1 MRKSTMKKYLFILG
15 CLFFGFNFP
24 SEKVRVFM
32 IGDST
37 MANKNAYDAPETGW
51 GQVFHELFIDAV
63 LIQNHALNGRSSKSF
78 RTEGHWKKVQDQLQK
93 GDYVFIQFGH
103 NDQKTTDTTKF
114 ADPQVAYRA
123 NLQKY
128 IDEVKAK
135 GAIPILLTPMMRR
148 KFDENKTF
156 VDQHGEYPQVVKEVA
171 KKNQIDLIDMHA
183 LSEKLIV
190 SHGEEASKDIFMH
203 YAGGIFPK
211 FPNGIVDNTHLS
223 PYGARLMASLVAED
237 LMTQALPLRNW
248 LKKSVYPNIM
258 EYQLPKINTP
268 NFKKDTFDI
277 ARYGAKGDGLFLNT
291 KAIQQAID
299 IASDKGGGTV
309 LLPSGLWVSGP
320 IVLKNNINL
329 HLAKGAVLQFS
340 DNRDDYPIVETTWEG
355 NIAYRCQAPIWGVNL
370 TNVALTGDGIMDGA
384 GQVWK
389 QVKKSKL
396 TESQWKSL
404 LAIGG
409 ILNEKKDTWF
419 PSEMSKYGNENMG
432 WTNKKTADKTLED
445 YQKIRDFLRPNF
457 ISLSSCRNVL
467 IDGITFLNS
476 PAWTLHPLLCEH
488 ITIKNVNVKN
498 PWYGQNND
506 ALDLESCRNGI
517 VENSTFDTG
526 DDAICIKSGRDEEGR
541 KRGKPTQNIIV
552 RNNTVFHAHG
562 GFVIGSEMSG
572 GVKNLYVN
580 NNNFLGTDI
589 GLRFKTARG
598 RGGVVE
604 KIYISDIKMNN
615 IPGEAILFDMYYMA
629 KDPVPLEGD
638 DNSLPEIKAE
648 KLGDGTPSFKDFFI
662 ENVNCKGAETAI
674 MLRGLPEMNIKNISI
689 KNSNFTSNKGL
700 LCIEAENISFE
711 NVGIY
716 TKNPIVGQ
724 IQNSK
729 NIRFDQISFSKN
741 SEILFEINGD
751 RNKNIQLSQ
760 TPKLG
765 LKAVAEFKTKAKN
778 NVFSYK

>member
-1 MRKSTMKKYLFILG
+1 
-15 CLFFGFNFP
+15 
-24 SEKVRVFM
+24 M

-37 MANKNAYDAPETGW
+37 MANKKPYDAPETGW
-51 GQVFHELFIDAV
+51 GQVFHELFTDV
-63 LIQNHALNGRSSKSF
+63 VVIQNHALNGRSTKSF
-78 RTEGHWKKVQDQLQK
+78 RNEGHWAKVHEQLKK

-103 NDQKTTDTTKF
+103 NDQKISDTTKF

-123 NLQKY
+123 NLQRY

-135 GAIPILLTPMMRR
+135 EAIPVLLTPMSRR
-148 KFDENKTF
+148 KFDDDHKF
-156 VDQHGEYPQVVKEVA
+156 VDQHGEYPQVVKELA
-171 KKNQIDLIDMHA
+171 KKNQVDLIDMHA
-183 LSEKLIV
+183 LSQNLIENL
-190 SHGEEASKDIFMH
+190 GEEASKDVFMH
-203 YAGGIFPK
+203 YTGGIYSK
-211 FPNGIVDNTHLS
+211 FPNGIIDNTHLS
-223 PYGARLMASLVAED
+223 NYGAKLMSSLVAES
-237 LMTQALPLRNW
+237 LTVQSLPLRNW
-248 LKKSVYPNIM
+248 LKKSVYPNTL

-268 NFKKDTFDI
+268 NFKKDTLDI
-277 ARYGAKGDGLFLNT
+277 TRYGAKGDGLFLNT

-299 IASDKGGGTV
+299 IATEKGGGTI
-309 LLPSGLWVSGP
+309 LIPSGLWITGP

-355 NIAYRCQAPIWGVNL
+355 NTAYRCQAPIWGVNL
-370 TNVALTGDGIMDGA
+370 TNVALTGQGTMDGA

-396 TESQWKSL
+396 TDTQWKTLVAS
-404 LAIGG
+404 GG
-409 ILNEKKDTWF
+409 ILNDKKDTWY
-419 PSEMSKYGNENMG
+419 PSETSKYGNENTA
-432 WTNKKTADKTLED
+432 WTNKKTEGKTLED

-457 ISLSSCRNVL
+457 ISLSVCRNVL
-467 IDGITFLNS
+467 IEGITFLNS

-488 ITIKNVNVKN
+488 ITIRNVNVKN
-498 PWYGQNND
+498 PWFGQNND
-506 ALDLESCRNGI
+506 ALDLESCSNGI
-517 VENSTFDTG
+517 VEGCTFDTG

-604 KIYISDIKMNN
+604 NIYISDINMNN

-629 KDPVPLEGD
+629 KDPVPLDGD
-638 DNSLPEIKAE
+638 DNTLPEIKAE
-648 KLGDGTPSFKDFFI
+648 KLDETTPSFKSFFI

-674 MLRGLPEMNIKNISI
+674 MLRGLPEMNIKDISI
-689 KNSNFTSNKGL
+689 KNSNFSSNKGL
-700 LCIEAENISFE
+700 ICIEAENISFE
-711 NVGIY
+711 NVGIFS
-716 TKNPIVGQ
+716 KNPTVGQ

-729 NIRFDQISFSKN
+729 NISFN
-741 SEILFEINGD
+741 HILFSPKSETLLEISGE
-751 RNKNIQLSQ
+751 RNQNISMINTQKS
-760 TPKLG
+760 KLKEVATFKD
-765 LKAVAEFKTKAKN
+765 KADKK
-778 NVFSYK
+778 VFRMK

>member
-1 MRKSTMKKYLFILG
+1 MKKYLFVLSI
-15 CLFFGFNFP
+15 LFFGFNFP
-24 SEKVRVFM
+24 SEKIRIFM

-37 MANKNAYDAPETGW
+37 MANKKPYDAPETGW
-51 GQVFHELFIDAV
+51 GQVFHEFFTDAV
-63 LIQNHALNGRSSKSF
+63 LIQNHALNGRSTKSF
-78 RTEGHWKKVQDQLQK
+78 RNEGHWAKVHEQLQK

-103 NDQKTTDTTKF
+103 NDQKSNDSTRYS
-114 ADPQVAYRA
+114 DPQVAYRA
-123 NLQKY
+123 NLQRY

-135 GAIPILLTPMMRR
+135 GAIPVLLTPMSRR
-148 KFDENKTF
+148 KFNDDHKF

-171 KKNQIDLIDMHA
+171 KKNQVDLIDMHA
-183 LSEKLIV
+183 LSQKLIENL
-190 SHGEEASKDIFMH
+190 GEEASKDVFMH
-203 YAGGIFPK
+203 YAGGIYDK

-223 PYGARLMASLVAED
+223 NYGAKLMSSMVAENLMAQS
-237 LMTQALPLRNW
+237 LPLRNW
-248 LKKSVYPNIM
+248 LKKSVYPNTL

-268 NFKKDTFDI
+268 AFKKDTFEI
-277 ARYGAKGDGLFLNT
+277 TRYGAKGDGLFLNT

-299 IASDKGGGTV
+299 IATEKGGGTV
-309 LLPSGLWVSGP
+309 LIPSGLWITGP
-320 IVLKNNINL
+320 VVLKNNINL

-340 DNRDDYPIVETTWEG
+340 DNRNDYPIVETTWEG
-355 NIAYRCQAPIWGVNL
+355 NTAYRCQAPIWGVNL
-370 TNVALTGDGIMDGA
+370 TNVALTGQGTMDGA

-396 TESQWKSL
+396 TDTQWKNLVAS
-404 LAIGG
+404 GG
-409 ILNEKKDTWF
+409 VLNDKKDTWY
-419 PSEMSKYGNENMG
+419 PSETSKYGNENMA
-432 WTNKKTADKTLED
+432 WTNKKTEGKTLED

-457 ISLSSCRNVL
+457 ISLSVCRNVL
-467 IDGITFLNS
+467 IEGITFLNS

-488 ITIKNVNVKN
+488 ITIRNVNVKN
-498 PWYGQNND
+498 PWFGQNND
-506 ALDLESCRNGI
+506 ALDLESCSNGI

-604 KIYISDIKMNN
+604 NIYISDINMNN

-629 KDPVPLEGD
+629 KDTVPLDGD
-638 DNSLPEIKAE
+638 DTTLPEIKAE
-648 KLGDGTPSFKDFFI
+648 KLDESTPSFKSFFI

-674 MLRGLPEMNIKNISI
+674 MLRGLPEMNIKDINI

-700 LCIEAENISFE
+700 ICIEAENISFE
-711 NVGIY
+711 NVGIFS
-716 TKNPIVGQ
+716 KNTTVGQ

-729 NIRFDQISFSKN
+729 NISFNHINFSPKSETLLEISG
-741 SEILFEINGD
+741 E
-751 RNKNIQLSQ
+751 RNRNITLVNTQKSN
-760 TPKLG
+760 
-765 LKAVAEFKTKAKN
+765 LKEVATFKAKADKK
-778 NVFSYK
+778 VFRMK